1 MGHLNHPLSDNLYQ
15 AGLMV
20 DFPFLILDNVDTR
33 SALDAIRE
41 LITVTN
47 IYLRER
53 KQPAFILLQD
63 IAAYI
68 TRILNIFGAIEKEIE
83 IGFPIG
89 NKQAGQNVSI
99 KLGSTVPVPAYR
111 FEIMFFFY
119 RRKPCCYHTLQYYQ
133 NLEMLFVQML
143 EQSKL
148 QKS

>member
-1 MGHLNHPLSDNLYQ
+1 
-15 AGLMV
+15 MV

-99 KLGSTVPVPAYR
+99 KLGSTAPVIAYR
-111 FEIMFFFY
+111 FEIMFFFTDGSRAITLPYNIIGIQRCYSYKCSNHQSY
-119 RRKPCCYHTLQYYQ
+119 RNFNRMRQITR
-133 NLEMLFVQML
+133 
-143 EQSKL
+143 
-148 QKS
+148 